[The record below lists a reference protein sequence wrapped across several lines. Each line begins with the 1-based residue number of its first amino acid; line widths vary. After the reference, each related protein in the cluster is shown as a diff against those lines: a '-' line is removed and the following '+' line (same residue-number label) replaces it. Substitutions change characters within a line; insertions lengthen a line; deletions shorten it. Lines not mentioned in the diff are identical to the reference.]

1 MKTATFSA
9 VVQAA
14 GTPTTHL
21 LLVAPEKDKVL
32 QAAIKGHRVM
42 TLHQRT
48 TGNKADYGTVGFAPG
63 GACQYLIFP
72 KSLSEFQENRIIAI
86 RYELLEDAVH
96 EKEAKPRPTRPA
108 GPREKGA
115 GKDSTGSKPAL
126 EKVVHFAK
134 PEPSREPDEEGDA
147 IREIKNQV
155 RRAMDMLEEGKQVAA
170 FNLLKRI
177 VDL

>member
-14 GTPTTHL
+14 GAPTTHL
-21 LLVAPEKDKVL
+21 LLVAPEKDNVL
-32 QAAIKGHRVM
+32 QAAIKDRRVM
-42 TLHQRT
+42 TLHQRN

-63 GACQYLIFP
+63 GGCQYLIFP
-72 KSLSEFQENRIIAI
+72 KSLSEFQENRITAI

-96 EKEAKPRPTRPA
+96 GKEATPKPTRPHS
-108 GPREKGA
+108 PREKGA
-115 GKDSTGSKPAL
+115 RKDWTRSKPAL
-126 EKVVHFAK
+126 EKVVHFAT
-134 PEPSREPDEEGDA
+134 PEPAKEPDEEGDA